1 VNTTAA
7 RVRPGLIHML
17 IRGLLRRCAWCGG
30 KGAFFNGWFKR
41 EDRCHTCGL
50 LWQRRL
56 EGFELG
62 AMTMNVLVSYGTLLF
77 GMGIGVFLTYPDVAV
92 VPLLAVVG
100 SLAIVLPIFM
110 YPLSYAMWLGVDIF
124 MRDLEPDELS
134 DAAAAVA
141 AKTQ

>member
-1 VNTTAA
+1 MNTTAV

-17 IRGLLRRCAWCGG
+17 LRGLFRRCAWCGG
-30 KGAFFNGWFKR
+30 KGAFFISWFKR
-41 EDRCHTCGL
+41 DDRCHTCGL

-62 AMTMNVLVSYGTLLF
+62 AMTMNVMVSYGVLLA
-77 GMGIGVFLTYPDVAV
+77 GMGVGVFLTYPDVAV

-110 YPLSYAMWLGVDIF
+110 YPISYGMWLGVDIF
-124 MRDLEPDELS
+124 MRDLEPEELA